1 MDTITYE
8 NIQIMGIPF
17 RKIGKL
23 QIRHRVNDHGYCHIE
38 GEMTEEQARDIIRRV
53 DERFALK
60 IETKAAGQPS
70 VLFYGNVQKISMEEG
85 NSYASLIVDG
95 ITSSGK
101 LDRQKR
107 NQTYQNTT
115 QTHGQLL
122 NKLLGDRGSVQVLA
136 TDRPVKSFIIQCDE
150 TDWEFTIR
158 MASRL
163 GAPASVNILSPKPQ
177 IYIGI
182 PPEGRTVRVDTVSFG
197 SARDVQGAGGVSQSA
212 RTYAYA
218 YLGDCLALNGKN
230 YRIKSMQADL
240 VDGLL
245 ECSYDFCAPAGFS
258 VPQTT
263 NGSVSGRM
271 LRGIVKKVEA
281 DKVQVHFASVD
292 SSYDE
297 GGDCWFPYSTAYS
310 SQDGSGWYSMP
321 AENDEVRVFFPSGD
335 EGEAFAA
342 GAVAK
347 NVRANVKDKAWSG
360 TNGKEILMTAD
371 GLVITCKDQ
380 KIYIK
385 LSDAD
390 GISIISDANINV
402 TSGSNVNISAGDTIK
417 ILAENEVVLGT
428 AESHINIRK
437 EGISATGNNIIMI

>member
-8 NIQIMGIPF
+8 NIKVVGIPF
-17 RKIGKL
+17 HKIGKL
-23 QIRHRVNDHGYCHIE
+23 HIQHTVNDHGYCHIE
-38 GEMTEEQARDIIRRV
+38 GEMSEEQARDIIQRV

-60 IETKAAGQPS
+60 LEAKAEGQPS

-85 NSYASLIVDG
+85 NSYASLTVDG

-101 LDRQKR
+101 LDREKH
-107 NQTYQNTT
+107 NKTYQNTA

-122 NKLLGDRGSVQVLA
+122 NSLLGSRGSVQVLA
-136 TDRPVKSFIIQCDE
+136 TDRSVKSFIIQCDE
-150 TDWEFTIR
+150 TDWEFVIR

-182 PPEGRTVRVDTVSFG
+182 PPGGRTVQVDTPSFG
-197 SARDVQGAGGVSQSA
+197 SSKDVQGNGSASQSA
-212 RTYAYA
+212 HTYAYA
-218 YLGDCLALNGKN
+218 YLGDHLVLNGKE

-240 VDGLL
+240 MDGLL
-245 ECSYDFCAPAGFS
+245 ECTYDISAPTGFS
-258 VPQTT
+258 VPQVS
-263 NGSVSGRM
+263 NGGVSGRM

-321 AENDEVRVFFPSGD
+321 AEDDEVRVFFPSGD

-347 NVRANVKDKAWSG
+347 NVRADVKDKAWSG
-360 TNGKEILMTAD
+360 VNGKEILMTAD

-402 TSGSNVNISAGDTIK
+402 TSGANVNISAGDTIK

-437 EGISATGNNIIMI
+437 EGISATGNNIVMI

>member
-8 NIQIMGIPF
+8 NIEINGIPF
-17 RKIGKL
+17 HKIGKL
-23 QIRHRVNDHGYCHIE
+23 HIQHTVNDHGYCHIE
-38 GEMTEEQARDIIRRV
+38 GEMAEEQARDIIQRV

-60 IETKAAGQPS
+60 IKAKAEGQPS
-70 VLFYGNVQKISMEEG
+70 VLFYGNVQKISMEQG
-85 NSYASLIVDG
+85 NSYASLVVDG
-95 ITSSGK
+95 ISSSGK
-101 LDRQKR
+101 IDRAKA
-107 NQTYQNTT
+107 NKTYQNTT
-115 QTHGQLL
+115 QTHEQLL
-122 NKLLGDRGSVQVLA
+122 NGMLGKRGSVQVLA
-136 TDRPVKSFIIQCDE
+136 SDKPVNSFIIQCDE
-150 TDWEFTIR
+150 TDWEFIIR

-163 GAPASVNILSPKPQ
+163 GAPASVNILSSKPQ

-182 PPEGRTVRVDTVSFG
+182 PPEGRTVQVDTASFG
-197 SARDVQGAGGVSQSA
+197 SYKDVMGSGGASQSA

-218 YLGDCLALNGKN
+218 YLGDRIVLNGKG

-245 ECSYDFCAPAGFS
+245 ECTYGFSAPTGFS
-258 VPQTT
+258 VPQVA
-263 NGSVSGRM
+263 NGGVSGRM

-281 DKVQVHFASVD
+281 DKVQVHFTSVD

-360 TNGKEILMTAD
+360 INGKEILMTAD

-385 LSDAD
+385 LSDET
-390 GISIISDANINV
+390 GISIISDQNINV
-402 TSGSNVNISAGDTIK
+402 TSGSNVNIYAGDTIK
-417 ILAENEVVLGT
+417 ILAENEVVVGT
-428 AESHINIRK
+428 AESHINLRK
-437 EGISATGNNIIMI
+437 EGISATGNNIVMI

>member
-1 MDTITYE
+1 M
-8 NIQIMGIPF
+8 
-17 RKIGKL
+17 
-23 QIRHRVNDHGYCHIE
+23 
-38 GEMTEEQARDIIRRV
+38 
-53 DERFALK
+53 
-60 IETKAAGQPS
+60 
-70 VLFYGNVQKISMEEG
+70 
-85 NSYASLIVDG
+85 
-95 ITSSGK
+95 
-101 LDRQKR
+101 
-107 NQTYQNTT
+107 
-115 QTHGQLL
+115 
-122 NKLLGDRGSVQVLA
+122 
-136 TDRPVKSFIIQCDE
+136 
-150 TDWEFTIR
+150 
-158 MASRL
+158 
-163 GAPASVNILSPKPQ
+163 
-177 IYIGI
+177 
-182 PPEGRTVRVDTVSFG
+182 
-197 SARDVQGAGGVSQSA
+197 
-212 RTYAYA
+212 
-218 YLGDCLALNGKN
+218 
-230 YRIKSMQADL
+230 
-240 VDGLL
+240 
-245 ECSYDFCAPAGFS
+245 
-258 VPQTT
+258 PQTA